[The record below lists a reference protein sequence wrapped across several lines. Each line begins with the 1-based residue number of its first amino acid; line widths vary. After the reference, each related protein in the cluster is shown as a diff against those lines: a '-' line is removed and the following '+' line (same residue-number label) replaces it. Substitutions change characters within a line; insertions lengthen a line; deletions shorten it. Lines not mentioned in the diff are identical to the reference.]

1 MNIAQVVGFAL
12 TCSLLLVLLRQGSA
26 SIALLL
32 SVAASGVMLTAVV
45 SHLPPVLK
53 ALETLSTRAGVESLY
68 IGTVL
73 RVIAVA
79 YIVDFGSQLC
89 RDAGE
94 GTMAKNLQLVG
105 KIMIVVMAVPIIIA
119 VADVII
125 GLMEQVSPR

>member
-1 MNIAQVVGFAL
+1 MNIAQMVGFAL
-12 TCSLLLVLLRQGSA
+12 TCSLLLVLLRQGSV

-32 SVAASGVMLTAVV
+32 SIAASGVMLTAVV
-45 SHLPPVLK
+45 GQLPPVLS
-53 ALETLSTRAGVESLY
+53 ALETLSVRAGVETLY

-89 RDAGE
+89 LDAGE

-105 KIMIVVMAVPIIIA
+105 KIMILVMAIPIIVA

-125 GLMEQVSPR
+125 GLLEQVSPP

>member
-45 SHLPPVLK
+45 SQLPPVLTT
-53 ALETLSTRAGVESLY
+53 LETLSARAGVETLY

-125 GLMEQVSPR
+125 GLLEQVSPR